1 MPLHMK
7 RDRRE
12 YEIVQVQSIDKLL
25 ITEELQAFLCLPTA
39 DSRNQSL
46 TNSRPIASRSQEKI
60 LVIFN

>member
-1 MPLHMK
+1 
-7 RDRRE
+7 
-12 YEIVQVQSIDKLL
+12 VQVQSIDKLL